1 MSNGLYSRQS
11 DLTLLSYQ
19 NAVVVGLGG
28 IGNWVALELA
38 LSGCVTNLILIDP
51 DEVEEHNLNRT
62 IFKISDIGQK
72 KVDAVKYQ
80 ILERRPTCLIET
92 YAELTNEKL
101 LTSIADKV
109 IIDKSVYDR
118 NCLIMD
124 CRDDIYDDLYDF
136 NCKLYKVGYD
146 GTSITID
153 GNPRLQKV
161 FTQRGGSYRVVPSY
175 IGSASM
181 AAIIA
186 VNDALGAGIIQPGD
200 KDAIDRI
207 DVAVNPYLM
216 GDDGSKRDEYGRLNC
231 CVRFDCSD
239 IIAKCANVQIGNY
252 DKDKIHSIMKE
263 EKDSENEC

>member
-1 MSNGLYSRQS
+1 MSDGLYSRQS
-11 DLTLLSYQ
+11 SLTLLSYQ

-38 LSGCVTNLILIDP
+38 LSGCVSKLILIDP

-62 IFKISDIGQK
+62 IFKISDIGQL

-80 ILERRPTCLIET
+80 ILERRPTCIVET

-101 LTSIADKV
+101 LKKIADE
-109 IIDKSVYDR
+109 IIVDKSVYDR

-146 GTSITID
+146 GTSMTIN
-153 GNPRLQKV
+153 GNPRLEKV
-161 FTQRGGSYRVVPSY
+161 FTQRGGSYSVVPSY

-181 AAIIA
+181 VAIIA
-186 VNDALGAGIIQPGD
+186 VNDALGAGIVKPGD
-200 KDAIDRI
+200 AQVIENI
-207 DVAVNPYLM
+207 DVAVNPYMM
-216 GDDGSKRDEYGRLNC
+216 GNDGSGRDEYGRLNC
-231 CVRFDCSD
+231 SVRFDCGEIIQHCSD
-239 IIAKCANVQIGNY
+239 GKISTYDTAKIR
-252 DKDKIHSIMKE
+252 SIMQE
-263 EKDSENEC
+263 EKDSEDEC